1 MPPSASG
8 PTSAQHIAMAV
19 APWVLGVKCQPIT
32 PMAWSRAT
40 HLGESMSPSV
50 QPRQECEL
58 RSHCGKGRVL
68 QPARVLLPLPS
79 LFLVQTL
86 TDPMLTLLMESC
98 GRNRSYSD
106 L

>member
-19 APWVLGVKCQPIT
+19 APWVLEVKCQPIT

-40 HLGESMSPSV
+40 HLGESISPSG
-50 QPRQECEL
+50 QPRQEREL
-58 RSHCGKGRVL
+58 RSYCGKGRVL
-68 QPARVLLPLPS
+68 QPARILPLPS

-86 TDPMLTLLMESC
+86 IDPMLTLLMESC
-98 GRNRSYSD
+98 DQNRSYSEP
-106 L
+106 